1 MGNVYNFAILNE
13 LLKHWIMMTLP
24 DTYSQDEKIELERQ
38 FNVLLTCWK
47 SRKNEQDV
55 AFVTEA
61 YLLAANAHKDARR
74 RSGEPYMY
82 HPLAVATIIAGEM
95 GMGRTSIIAALLHDV
110 VEDTDYT
117 LDYIKEHFGDKAAQ
131 IVDGVTKLTNE
142 DFTEGVKSLQAETF
156 RKVIMSMS
164 YDIRVILVKL
174 ADRLHNMRTLSS
186 MPHHK
191 QLKIASETT
200 QIYAPIAYRLGLYK
214 VKIELDDLC
223 LKYINPQVF
232 ESVQKQL
239 CDVREKKL
247 KELEDFLAPVK
258 AELEQRGIKVRT
270 MAIERN
276 VSSVWERMVKF
287 GMSLEEVYDAYVAR
301 IIIDCPDLD
310 DEKVQCWETFAVFT
324 KYYYPDNKKM
334 RDWVSFP
341 KTNGYSSIHAVFMS
355 KDGNWVET
363 QIRTE
368 RMDEIAENGFAAYW
382 KYRAKNSNAESG
394 LDLWMNVVRNLVQQ
408 ADENH
413 VSAIE
418 FIDSFKLDLFNDE
431 IFVFTPDGDKITLP
445 KGSTVLDF
453 AYNIHSDLGNHCV
466 GANINKKLS
475 PIHTELKM
483 GDQVE
488 VITSEYQEPQEKWFD
503 YLATS
508 SAKSRLKN
516 GIKDFRKAFK
526 DKGKTMLKE
535 YFDHANIDF
544 SKQNRNILAAKFNL
558 ATRNDLYYFVAVNKI
573 GRQDV
578 ETILKKSDFSW
589 SNYLV
594 KYLTLGFVKPSSQ
607 KKNDD
612 KDGVDISG
620 YTISTCCNPIP
631 GDDVVAI
638 SLPGEPV
645 QIHHPD
651 CPEAMKLMSRH
662 GESIV
667 KARWQFGEDFA
678 FLATLKILAVNKM
691 GFGATLFD
699 TITNQEKLDMQA
711 MEMKNEGGMVVAIVS
726 VYVNNLK
733 TLENLIDKIKK
744 IDLVKKVERV
754 GKRL

>member
-1 MGNVYNFAILNE
+1 
-13 LLKHWIMMTLP
+13 MTLP
-24 DTYSQDEKIELERQ
+24 DTYSQEEKIELERQ
-38 FNVLLTCWK
+38 FNELLQCWK

-55 AFVTEA
+55 ALVTEA
-61 YLLAANAHKDARR
+61 FLLAANAHKDARR

-95 GMGRTSIIAALLHDV
+95 GMGRTSIICALLHDV

-117 LDYIKEHFGDKAAQ
+117 LEYISEHFGEKVAK
-131 IVDGVTKLTNE
+131 IVDGVTKLTSE
-142 DFTEGVKSLQAETF
+142 DFKEGAKSLQAETF

-191 QLKIASETT
+191 QLKIASETA

-239 CDVREKKL
+239 CEVREKKIN
-247 KELEDFLAPVK
+247 ELEEFLAPVK
-258 AELEQRGIKVRT
+258 AELDKMGIKVRT

-287 GMSLEEVYDAYVAR
+287 GMSLEEVYDVYVAR
-301 IIIDCPDLD
+301 IIIDCPNVE
-310 DEKVQCWETFAVFT
+310 DEKVKCWETFAVFT

-341 KTNGYSSIHAVFMS
+341 KTNGYSSIHAVFMN
-355 KDGNWVET
+355 KKGNWVET

-382 KYRAKNSNAESG
+382 KYRDQNSTAESG
-394 LDLWMNVVRNLVQQ
+394 LDLWMKVVRDLVQQ
-408 ADENH
+408 ADDNQA
-413 VSAIE
+413 SAIE

-431 IFVFTPDGDKITLP
+431 IFVFTPNGDKITLP

-516 GIKDFRKAFK
+516 GIKDFRKVFK
-526 DKGKTMLKE
+526 EKGKAMLRE
-535 YFDHANIDF
+535 IFENARIDF
-544 SKQNRNILAAKFNL
+544 SKQNRNTLAEKLNL
-558 ATRNDLYYFVAVNKI
+558 ATRNDLYYYVAMNKVSQ
-573 GRQDV
+573 QDV
-578 ETILKKSDFSW
+578 ENILKKNDASW
-589 SNYLV
+589 SEYLL
-594 KYLTLGFVKPSSQ
+594 KYLTFGFVNPS
-607 KKNDD
+607 KKNEEKTND
-612 KDGVDISG
+612 VDVAG
-620 YTISTCCNPIP
+620 YVISTCCNPIP

-651 CPEAMKLMSRH
+651 CPEAQKLMSRH

-667 KARWQFGEDFA
+667 KARWQFGDDFA

-691 GFGATLFD
+691 GFGAKLFD

-711 MEMKNEGGMVVAIVS
+711 MEMKIEGGMVVAIVS

-754 GKRL
+754 GKKN

>member
-1 MGNVYNFAILNE
+1 
-13 LLKHWIMMTLP
+13 MTLP
-24 DTYSQDEKIELERQ
+24 DTYSQDEKAELERQ
-38 FNVLLTCWK
+38 FDNLLRCWK

-55 AFVTEA
+55 ESVTEGF
-61 YLLAANAHKDARR
+61 LLAANAHKNQRR

-110 VEDTDYT
+110 VEDTEYT
-117 LDYIKEHFGDKAAQ
+117 LDYIKEHFGDQVAQ

-142 DFTEGVKSLQAETF
+142 DFDANVRSLQAETF

-174 ADRLHNMRTLSS
+174 ADRLHNMRTLGS

-200 QIYAPIAYRLGLYK
+200 QIYAPVAYRLGLYK
-214 VKIELDDLC
+214 VKLELDDLC

-239 CDVREKKL
+239 AEVRDRKIM
-247 KELEDFLAPVK
+247 ELEDFLAPVK
-258 AELEQRGIKVRT
+258 SDLEKQGVKVRT

-287 GMSLEEVYDAYVAR
+287 GMSLEEVYDVYVAR
-301 IIIDCPDLD
+301 IIIDCPNIE
-310 DEKVQCWETFAVFT
+310 DEKVKCWETFAAFT

-341 KTNGYSSIHAVFMS
+341 KTNGYSSIHAVFMN
-355 KDGNWVET
+355 KNGNWVET

-382 KYRAKNSNAESG
+382 KYRDKNSTAESG
-394 LDLWMNVVRNLVQQ
+394 LDLWMKVVKDLVKQ

-413 VSAIE
+413 ASAIE
-418 FIDSFKLDLFNDE
+418 FIDNFKLDLFNDE
-431 IFVFTPDGDKITLP
+431 IFVFTPKGDKITLP

-453 AYNIHSDLGNHCV
+453 AYNIHTDLGNHCV

-475 PIHTELKM
+475 PIQTELKM

-488 VITSEYQEPQEKWFD
+488 IITSEHQEPQEKWFD

-516 GIKDFRKAFK
+516 GIKDFRKVFK

-535 YFDHANIDF
+535 YFDRAKIDF
-544 SKQNRNILAAKFNL
+544 SRLNRNILVEKFNL
-558 ATRNDLYYFVAVNKI
+558 ANRNDLYYYVATNKI
-573 GRQDV
+573 GQQDV
-578 ETILKKSDFSW
+578 ETILKKKDASLSD
-589 SNYLV
+589 YLV
-594 KYLTLGFVKPSSQ
+594 KYLTLGFLKPSQ
-607 KKNDD
+607 KKNEEKPDEN
-612 KDGVDISG
+612 GVSG
-620 YTISTCCNPIP
+620 YVIATCCKPIP

-638 SLPGEPV
+638 QLPGEPI

-651 CPEAMKLMSRH
+651 CPEAQKLMSRY

-667 KARWQFGEDFA
+667 KAHLQFGDDFA
-678 FLATLKILAVNKM
+678 FLATIKVLAVNKM
-691 GFGATLFD
+691 GFGAKLFD

-711 MEMKNEGGMVVAIVS
+711 MEMMIEGGMVVATVS

-744 IDLVKKVERV
+744 IELVKKVERI
-754 GKRL
+754 GKRS

>member
-1 MGNVYNFAILNE
+1 
-13 LLKHWIMMTLP
+13 MMTLP
-24 DTYSQDEKIELERQ
+24 DTYSQDEKAELERQ
-38 FNVLLTCWK
+38 FDNLLRCWK

-55 AFVTEA
+55 ESVTEGF
-61 YLLAANAHKDARR
+61 LLAANAHKDQRR

-110 VEDTDYT
+110 VEDTEYT
-117 LDYIKEHFGDKAAQ
+117 LDYIKEHFGEKVAQ

-142 DFTEGVKSLQAETF
+142 DFDANVRSLQAETF

-174 ADRLHNMRTLSS
+174 ADRLHNMRTLGS

-200 QIYAPIAYRLGLYK
+200 QIYAPVAYRLGLYK
-214 VKIELDDLC
+214 VKLELDDLC

-239 CDVREKKL
+239 AEVRDRKI

-258 AELEQRGIKVRT
+258 SDLEKQGVKVRT

-287 GMSLEEVYDAYVAR
+287 GMSLEEVYDVYVAR
-301 IIIDCPDLD
+301 IIIDCPNIE
-310 DEKVQCWETFAVFT
+310 DEKVKCWETFAAFT

-341 KTNGYSSIHAVFMS
+341 KTNGYSSIHAVFMNQN
-355 KDGNWVET
+355 GNWVET

-382 KYRAKNSNAESG
+382 KYRDKNSTAESG
-394 LDLWMNVVRNLVQQ
+394 LDLWMKVVKDLVKQ

-413 VSAIE
+413 ASAIE

-431 IFVFTPDGDKITLP
+431 IFVFTPNGDKMTLP

-475 PIHTELKM
+475 PIQTELKM

-488 VITSEYQEPQEKWFD
+488 IITSEHQEPQEKWFD

-516 GIKDFRKAFK
+516 GIKDFRKVFK

-535 YFDHANIDF
+535 YFDRAKIDF
-544 SKQNRNILAAKFNL
+544 SRLNRNILVEKFNL
-558 ATRNDLYYFVAVNKI
+558 ANRNDLYYYVATNKI
-573 GRQDV
+573 GQQDV
-578 ETILKKSDFSW
+578 ETILKKKGASLSD
-589 SNYLV
+589 YLV
-594 KYLTLGFVKPSSQ
+594 KYLTLGFVKPSQ
-607 KKNDD
+607 KKNEEKPDEN
-612 KDGVDISG
+612 GVTG
-620 YTISTCCNPIP
+620 YVIATCCKPIP

-638 SLPGEPV
+638 QLPGEPI

-651 CPEAMKLMSRH
+651 CPEAQKLMSRY

-667 KARWQFGEDFA
+667 KAHLQFGDDFA
-678 FLATLKILAVNKM
+678 FLATIKVLAVNKM
-691 GFGATLFD
+691 GFGAKLFD

-711 MEMKNEGGMVVAIVS
+711 MEMMIEGGMVVATVS

-744 IDLVKKVERV
+744 IELVKKVERI
-754 GKRL
+754 GKRS

>member
-1 MGNVYNFAILNE
+1 
-13 LLKHWIMMTLP
+13 MMTLP
-24 DTYSQDEKIELERQ
+24 DTYSLEEKNELERQ
-38 FNVLLTCWK
+38 FNVLLQCWK

-55 AFVTEA
+55 ALVTEA

-95 GMGRTSIIAALLHDV
+95 GMGRTSIICALLHDV

-117 LDYIKEHFGDKAAQ
+117 LYYISEHFGEKVAK

-142 DFTEGVKSLQAETF
+142 DFNDEQARSMQAETF
-156 RKVIMSMS
+156 KKVIMSMS

-191 QLKIASETT
+191 QLKIASETA

-214 VKIELDDLC
+214 VKLELDDLC
-223 LKYINPQVF
+223 LRYINPAVF

-239 CDVREKKL
+239 CEVREKKL
-247 KELEDFLAPVK
+247 NELEDFLAPVK
-258 AELEQRGIKVRT
+258 TELEQRGIKVRT

-287 GMSLEEVYDAYVAR
+287 GMSLEEVYDVYVAR
-301 IIIDCPDLD
+301 IIIDCKNIE
-310 DEKVQCWETFAVFT
+310 DEKVNCWETFAVFT

-341 KTNGYSSIHAVFMS
+341 KTNGYSSIHAVFMN
-355 KDGNWVET
+355 KNGNWVET

-382 KYRAKNSNAESG
+382 KYRDQNSNAESG
-394 LDLWMNVVRNLVQQ
+394 LDLWMKVVKNLVQQ

-431 IFVFTPDGDKITLP
+431 IFVFTPKGDKITLP

-453 AYNIHSDLGNHCV
+453 AYNIHTDLGNHCV

-488 VITSEYQEPQEKWFD
+488 VITSEHQEPQEKWFD

-526 DKGKTMLKE
+526 DKGKAMLKE
-535 YFDHANIDF
+535 YFERAKIDF
-544 SKQNRNILAAKFNL
+544 SKQNRNTLAEKFNL
-558 ATRNDLYYFVAVNKI
+558 ANRNDLYYFVATNKI
-573 GRQDV
+573 GQQEV
-578 ETILKKSDFSW
+578 EGILKKNDASW
-589 SNYLV
+589 SDYLV
-594 KYLTLGFVKPSSQ
+594 RYLSLGLIRPSSM
-607 KKNDD
+607 KTEEKPGENS
-612 KDGVDISG
+612 VSG
-620 YTISTCCNPIP
+620 YVISTCCNPIP

-638 SLPGEPV
+638 QPLGGPL

-651 CPEAMKLMSRH
+651 CPEAMKLMSRY
-662 GESIV
+662 GENIV
-667 KARWQFGEDFA
+667 KARLQFGDDFA

-691 GFGATLFD
+691 GFGAMLFE
-699 TITNQEKLDMQA
+699 IISKQEKLDMQA
-711 MEMKNEGGMVVAIVS
+711 MEMKIEGGMVVAIVS

-754 GKRL
+754 GKKA

>member
-1 MGNVYNFAILNE
+1 
-13 LLKHWIMMTLP
+13 MTLP
-24 DTYSQDEKIELERQ
+24 DTYSQEEKIELERQ
-38 FNVLLTCWK
+38 FNELLQCWK

-55 AFVTEA
+55 ALVTEA
-61 YLLAANAHKDARR
+61 FLLAANAHKDARR

-95 GMGRTSIIAALLHDV
+95 GMGRTSIICALLHDV

-117 LDYIKEHFGDKAAQ
+117 LEYISEHFGEKVAK
-131 IVDGVTKLTNE
+131 IVDGVTKLTSE
-142 DFTEGVKSLQAETF
+142 DFKEGAKSLQAETF

-191 QLKIASETT
+191 QLKIASETA

-239 CDVREKKL
+239 CEVREKKIN
-247 KELEDFLAPVK
+247 ELEEFLAPVK
-258 AELEQRGIKVRT
+258 AELDKMGIKVRT

-287 GMSLEEVYDAYVAR
+287 GMSLEEVYDVYVAR
-301 IIIDCPDLD
+301 IIIDCPNVE
-310 DEKVQCWETFAVFT
+310 DEKVKCWETFAVFT

-341 KTNGYSSIHAVFMS
+341 KTNGYSSIHAVFMN
-355 KDGNWVET
+355 KKGNWVET

-382 KYRAKNSNAESG
+382 KYRDQNSTAESG
-394 LDLWMNVVRNLVQQ
+394 LDLWMKVVRDLVQQ
-408 ADENH
+408 ADDNQA
-413 VSAIE
+413 SAIE

-431 IFVFTPDGDKITLP
+431 IFVFTPNGDKITLP

-516 GIKDFRKAFK
+516 GIKEFRKVFK
-526 DKGKTMLKE
+526 EKGKAMLRE
-535 YFDHANIDF
+535 FFENARIDF
-544 SKQNRNILAAKFNL
+544 SKQNRNTLAEKLNL
-558 ATRNDLYYFVAVNKI
+558 ATRNDLYYYVAMNKVSQ
-573 GRQDV
+573 QDV
-578 ETILKKSDFSW
+578 ENILKKNDASW
-589 SNYLV
+589 SDYLL
-594 KYLTLGFVKPSSQ
+594 KYLTLGFVNPS
-607 KKNDD
+607 KKNEGKTND
-612 KDGVDISG
+612 VDVAG
-620 YTISTCCNPIP
+620 YVISTCCNPIP

-651 CPEAMKLMSRH
+651 CPEAQKLMSRH

-667 KARWQFGEDFA
+667 KARWQFGDDFA

-691 GFGATLFD
+691 GFGAKLFD

-711 MEMKNEGGMVVAIVS
+711 MEMKIEGGMVVAIVS

-754 GKRL
+754 GKKN

>member
-1 MGNVYNFAILNE
+1 MN
-13 LLKHWIMMTLP
+13 LP
-24 DTYSQDEKIELERQ
+24 DTYSQEEKIELERQ
-38 FNVLLTCWK
+38 FNVLLQCWK

-55 AFVTEA
+55 ALVTEA
-61 YLLAANAHKDARR
+61 FLLAANAHKDARR

-95 GMGRTSIIAALLHDV
+95 GMGRTSIICALLHDV

-117 LDYIKEHFGDKAAQ
+117 LEYISEHFGDKVAK
-131 IVDGVTKLTNE
+131 IVDGVTKLTSE
-142 DFTEGVKSLQAETF
+142 DFKEGAKSLQAETF

-239 CDVREKKL
+239 CEVREKKIN
-247 KELEDFLAPVK
+247 ELEEFLAPVK
-258 AELEQRGIKVRT
+258 ADLESMDIKVRT

-287 GMSLEEVYDAYVAR
+287 GMSLEEVYDVYVAR
-301 IIIDCPDLD
+301 IIIDCPNIE
-310 DEKVQCWETFAVFT
+310 DEKIQCWETFAVLT

-355 KDGNWVET
+355 KNGNWIET

-382 KYRAKNSNAESG
+382 KYRDQNSTAESG
-394 LDLWMNVVRNLVQQ
+394 LDLWMKVVRNLVQQ
-408 ADENH
+408 ADENQ

-431 IFVFTPDGDKITLP
+431 IFVFTPNGDKMTLP

-453 AYNIHSDLGNHCV
+453 AYNIHTDLGNHCV

-475 PIHTELKM
+475 PIDTELKM

-488 VITSEYQEPQEKWFD
+488 VITSEHQEPQEKWFD

-516 GIKDFRKAFK
+516 GIKDFRKAYK
-526 DKGKTMLKE
+526 EKGKTILKE
-535 YFDHANIDF
+535 YFDRAKIDF
-544 SKQNRNILAAKFNL
+544 SRQNRNYLAEKFNL
-558 ATRNDLYYFVAVNKI
+558 ATRNDLYYYVAMNKI
-573 GRQDV
+573 GQQDV
-578 ETILKKSDFSW
+578 ENFLKKNDASW
-589 SNYLV
+589 SDYLV
-594 KYLTLGFVKPSSQ
+594 KYLTLGFVRPSSQ
-607 KKNDD
+607 KKNGEQEKSED
-612 KDGVDISG
+612 VDVAG
-620 YTISTCCNPIP
+620 YVISTCCNPIP

-651 CPEAMKLMSRH
+651 CPEAQKLMSRY

-667 KARWQFGEDFA
+667 KARWQFGDDFA

-711 MEMKNEGGMVVAIVS
+711 MEMKIEGGMVVATVS

-733 TLENLIDKIKK
+733 TLENLIDKIKR
-744 IDLVKKVERV
+744 IELVKKVERV
-754 GKRL
+754 GKRS

>member
-1 MGNVYNFAILNE
+1 
-13 LLKHWIMMTLP
+13 
-24 DTYSQDEKIELERQ
+24 
-38 FNVLLTCWK
+38 
-47 SRKNEQDV
+47 
-55 AFVTEA
+55 
-61 YLLAANAHKDARR
+61 
-74 RSGEPYMY
+74 
-82 HPLAVATIIAGEM
+82 
-95 GMGRTSIIAALLHDV
+95 
-110 VEDTDYT
+110 
-117 LDYIKEHFGDKAAQ
+117 
-131 IVDGVTKLTNE
+131 
-142 DFTEGVKSLQAETF
+142 
-156 RKVIMSMS
+156 MS

-239 CDVREKKL
+239 CAVRKKKL
-247 KELEDFLAPVK
+247 RELEDFLAPVK

-287 GMSLEEVYDAYVAR
+287 GMSLEEVYDVYVVR
-301 IIIDCPDLD
+301 IIIDCPKPE
-310 DEKVQCWETFAVFT
+310 DEKIQCWETFAVFT

-341 KTNGYSSIHAVFMS
+341 KTNGYSSIHAVFMN
-355 KDGNWVET
+355 KKGNWVET

-368 RMDEIAENGFAAYW
+368 RMDETAENGFAAYW
-382 KYRAKNSNAESG
+382 KYRDQNSNAESG
-394 LDLWMNVVRNLVQQ
+394 LDLWMKVVRNLVQQ

-413 VSAIE
+413 ASAIE
-418 FIDSFKLDLFNDE
+418 FIDNFKLDLFNDE
-431 IFVFTPDGDKITLP
+431 IFVFTPKGDKITLP

-453 AYNIHSDLGNHCV
+453 AYNIHTDLGNHCV

-475 PIHTELKM
+475 PIQTELKM

-488 VITSEYQEPQEKWFD
+488 IITSEYQEPQEKWFD

-508 SAKSRLKN
+508 SAKTRLKN
-516 GIKDFRKAFK
+516 GIKDFRKSFK
-526 DKGKTMLKE
+526 DKGKAMLKE
-535 YFDHANIDF
+535 YFDNAKIDF
-544 SKQNRNILAAKFNL
+544 SKTNRNILAEKFNL
-558 ATRNDLYYFVAVNKI
+558 SNRNDLYYLVATNKI
-573 GRQDV
+573 GQQDV
-578 ETILKKSDFSW
+578 ETCLKKDEASW
-589 SNYLV
+589 SEYLV
-594 KYLTLGFVKPSSQ
+594 KYLTLGIVKPSSER
-607 KKNDD
+607 KNDKAEEKSAD
-612 KDGVDISG
+612 NSVSG
-620 YTISTCCNPIP
+620 YVISTCCNPIP

-638 SLPGEPV
+638 QLPGQPI

-651 CPEAMKLMSRH
+651 CLEAQKLMSRY

-667 KARWQFGEDFA
+667 KAHLQFGDDFA

-691 GFGATLFD
+691 GFGTTLFD
-699 TITNQEKLDMQA
+699 IITNQEKLDMQA
-711 MEMKNEGGMVVAIVS
+711 MEMKIEGGMVVATVS

-733 TLENLIDKIKK
+733 TLENLIDKIKNNL
-744 IDLVKKVERV
+744 I
-754 GKRL
+754 

>member
-1 MGNVYNFAILNE
+1 
-13 LLKHWIMMTLP
+13 MMTLP
-24 DTYSQDEKIELERQ
+24 DTYSNEEKLELERQ
-38 FNVLLTCWK
+38 FGELLRCWTT
-47 SRKNEQDV
+47 RKNEQDLESV
-55 AFVTEA
+55 REAF
-61 YLLAANAHKDARR
+61 LLAANAHKDQRR

-110 VEDTDYT
+110 VEDTEYT
-117 LDYIKEHFGDKAAQ
+117 LDYIREHFGDQVAQ
-131 IVDGVTKLTNE
+131 IVDGVTKLTKE
-142 DFTEGVKSLQAETF
+142 DFEEGVRSMQAETF

-174 ADRLHNMRTLSS
+174 ADRLHNMRTLGS

-239 CDVREKKL
+239 CEVREKKL
-247 KELEDFLAPVK
+247 MELEEFLAPVK

-287 GMSLEEVYDAYVAR
+287 GMSLDEVYDAYVAR
-301 IIIDCPDLD
+301 IIIDCPNFE
-310 DEKVQCWETFAVFT
+310 DEKIQCWETFAVFT

-341 KTNGYSSIHAVFMS
+341 KTNGYSSIHAVFMN
-355 KDGNWVET
+355 KNGDWVET

-368 RMDEIAENGFAAYW
+368 RMDETAENGFAAYW
-382 KYRAKNSNAESG
+382 KYRDKNSTAESG
-394 LDLWMNVVRNLVQQ
+394 LDLWMKVVRDLVQQ
-408 ADENH
+408 ADENQA
-413 VSAIE
+413 SAIE
-418 FIDSFKLDLFNDE
+418 FIDNFKLDLFNDE
-431 IFVFTPDGDKITLP
+431 IFVFTPKGDKITLP

-453 AYNIHSDLGNHCV
+453 AYNIHTDLGNHCV

-475 PIHTELKM
+475 PIHTELRM

-488 VITSEYQEPQEKWFD
+488 IITSEHQEPQEKWYD

-508 SAKSRLKN
+508 SAKTRLKN
-516 GIKDFRKAFK
+516 GIKEFRKAFK
-526 DKGKTMLKE
+526 DKGKTMLHE
-535 YFDHANIDF
+535 FFDNAGIEF
-544 SKQNRNILAAKFNL
+544 SKQNRNTLAEKFNL
-558 ATRNDLYYFVAVNKI
+558 ANRNDLYYFVATNKI
-573 GRQDV
+573 GQQDV
-578 ETILKKSDFSW
+578 ENVLKSSDAHW
-589 SNYLV
+589 SEYLV
-594 KYLTLGFVKPSSQ
+594 KYLTLGIVRPSSER
-607 KKNDD
+607 KNDKTDD
-612 KDGVDISG
+612 KTEESSVAG
-620 YTISTCCNPIP
+620 YVISTCCNPIP

-638 SLPGEPV
+638 QLPGQPI

-651 CPEAMKLMSRH
+651 CPEAQKLMSRY

-667 KARWQFGEDFA
+667 KAHLQFGDDFA

-711 MEMKNEGGMVVAIVS
+711 MEMKIEGGMVVATVS

-744 IDLVKKVERV
+744 LELVKKVERV
-754 GKRL
+754 GKRV

>member
-1 MGNVYNFAILNE
+1 
-13 LLKHWIMMTLP
+13 MMTLP
-24 DTYSQDEKIELERQ
+24 DTYSKDEKLELDRQ
-38 FNVLLTCWK
+38 FNELLQCWK

-55 AFVTEA
+55 ALVTEA

-95 GMGRTSIIAALLHDV
+95 GMGRTSIICALLHDV
-110 VEDTDYT
+110 VEDTEYT
-117 LDYIKEHFGDKAAQ
+117 LEYISEHFGEKVAK

-142 DFTEGVKSLQAETF
+142 DFVDEQARSLQAETF

-174 ADRLHNMRTLSS
+174 ADRLHNMRTLSA

-223 LKYINPQVF
+223 LKYINPAVF

-239 CDVREKKL
+239 CEVREKKL
-247 KELEDFLAPVK
+247 NELEEFLAPVK
-258 AELEQRGIKVRT
+258 NELEQRDIKVRT

-276 VSSVWERMVKF
+276 VSSVWERMAKF
-287 GMSLEEVYDAYVAR
+287 GQSLEEVYDVYVAR
-301 IIIDCPDLD
+301 IIIDCQNPE
-310 DEKVQCWETFAVFT
+310 DEKVKCWETFAVFT

-341 KTNGYSSIHAVFMS
+341 KTNGYSSIHAVFMNRH
-355 KDGNWVET
+355 GNWIET

-368 RMDEIAENGFAAYW
+368 RMDEIAENGFKAYW
-382 KYRAKNSNAESG
+382 KYRDANSNAESG
-394 LDLWMNVVRNLVQQ
+394 LDLWMKVVKDLVQQ

-431 IFVFTPDGDKITLP
+431 IFVFTPKGDKITMP

-453 AYNIHSDLGNHCV
+453 AYGIHTDLGNHCV
-466 GANINKKLS
+466 GANVNKKLV
-475 PIHTELKM
+475 PIQTELKM

-488 VITSEYQEPQEKWFD
+488 IITSEFQEPQEKWFD

-508 SAKSRLKN
+508 GAKSRLKN
-516 GIKDFRKAFK
+516 GIKDFRKSFK
-526 DKGKTMLKE
+526 DKGKALLKE
-535 YFDHANIDF
+535 YFDNAKIDF
-544 SKQNRNILAAKFNL
+544 SRQNRNSLAEKFNL
-558 ATRNDLYYFVAVNKI
+558 ANRNDLYYFVATNKI
-573 GRQDV
+573 GQQDV
-578 ETILKKSDFSW
+578 ENCLKKDEASW
-589 SNYLV
+589 SEYLV
-594 KYLTLGFVKPSSQ
+594 KYLTLGIVRPSSQ
-607 KKNDD
+607 RKTD
-612 KDGVDISG
+612 KTGEKPDENSVSG
-620 YTISTCCNPIP
+620 YVIPTCCNPIP

-638 SLPGEPV
+638 QLPGQPI

-651 CPEAMKLMSRH
+651 CQEAQKLMSRY

-667 KARWQFGEDFA
+667 KARLQFGDDFA
-678 FLATLKILAVNKM
+678 FLATLKVLAVNKM
-691 GFGATLFD
+691 GFGAKLFD
-699 TITNQEKLDMQA
+699 IITNQEKLDMQA
-711 MEMKNEGGMVVAIVS
+711 MEMKIEGGMVVAMVS

-744 IDLVKKVERV
+744 LELVKKVERM
-754 GKRL
+754 GKRN

>member
-1 MGNVYNFAILNE
+1 
-13 LLKHWIMMTLP
+13 MTLP
-24 DTYSQDEKIELERQ
+24 DTYSQEEKIELERQ
-38 FNVLLTCWK
+38 FNELLQCWK

-55 AFVTEA
+55 ALVTEA

-95 GMGRTSIIAALLHDV
+95 GMGRTSIICALLHDV

-117 LDYIKEHFGDKAAQ
+117 LEYISEHFGEKVAK

-142 DFTEGVKSLQAETF
+142 DFKEGAKSLQAETF

-191 QLKIASETT
+191 QLKIASETA

-232 ESVQKQL
+232 DSVQKQL
-239 CDVREKKL
+239 CEVREKKIN
-247 KELEDFLAPVK
+247 ELEEFLAPVK
-258 AELEQRGIKVRT
+258 AELDTMGIKVRT

-287 GMSLEEVYDAYVAR
+287 GMSLEEVYDVYVAR
-301 IIIDCPDLD
+301 IIIDCPKVE
-310 DEKVQCWETFAVFT
+310 DEKVKCWETFAVFT

-341 KTNGYSSIHAVFMS
+341 KTNGYSSIHAVFMN
-355 KDGNWVET
+355 KKGNWVET

-382 KYRAKNSNAESG
+382 KYRDQNSTAESG
-394 LDLWMNVVRNLVQQ
+394 LDLWMKVVRDLVQQ
-408 ADENH
+408 ADDNQA
-413 VSAIE
+413 SAIE
-418 FIDSFKLDLFNDE
+418 FIDNFKLDLFNDE
-431 IFVFTPDGDKITLP
+431 IFVFTPNGDKITLP

-516 GIKDFRKAFK
+516 GIKDLRKVFK
-526 DKGKTMLKE
+526 EKGKAMLRK
-535 YFDHANIDF
+535 YFENANIDF
-544 SKQNRNILAAKFNL
+544 SKQNRNTLAEKLNL
-558 ATRNDLYYFVAVNKI
+558 ATRNDLYYYVAMNKV
-573 GRQDV
+573 GQQDV
-578 ETILKKSDFSW
+578 ENILKKNDASW
-589 SNYLV
+589 SDYLL
-594 KYLTLGFVKPSSQ
+594 KYLTFGFVRPSSR
-607 KKNDD
+607 KNEG
-612 KDGVDISG
+612 KTSDIDVAG
-620 YTISTCCNPIP
+620 YVISSCCNPIP

-645 QIHHPD
+645 QIHHPE
-651 CPEAMKLMSRH
+651 CPEAQKLMSRH

-667 KARWQFGEDFA
+667 KARWQFGDDFA

-691 GFGATLFD
+691 GLGAKLFD
-699 TITNQEKLDMQA
+699 IITNQEKLDMQA
-711 MEMKNEGGMVVAIVS
+711 MEMKIEGGMVVAIIS

-754 GKRL
+754 GKKA

>member
-1 MGNVYNFAILNE
+1 
-13 LLKHWIMMTLP
+13 MTLP
-24 DTYSQDEKIELERQ
+24 DDYSLEEKEELGRQ
-38 FNVLLTCWK
+38 FEALLRCWK

-55 AFVTEA
+55 ALVTDA
-61 YLLAANAHKDARR
+61 YLLAANAHKDQRR

-117 LDYIKEHFGDKAAQ
+117 LDYIKEHFGEQVAQ
-131 IVDGVTKLTNE
+131 VVDGVTKLTKE
-142 DFTEGVKSLQAETF
+142 DFEEGVKSLQAETF
-156 RKVIMSMS
+156 KKVIMSMS

-174 ADRLHNMRTLSS
+174 ADRLHNMRTLSA

-239 CDVREKKL
+239 CDVRDKKIN
-247 KELEDFLAPVK
+247 ELEEFLAPVK

-301 IIIDCPDLD
+301 IIIDCPNFE
-310 DEKVQCWETFAVFT
+310 DEKVRCWETFAVFT

-355 KDGNWVET
+355 KNGNWIET

-382 KYRAKNSNAESG
+382 KYRAQNSNAESG

-413 VSAIE
+413 VSAME

-431 IFVFTPDGDKITLP
+431 IFVFTPNGDKMTLP

-453 AYNIHSDLGNHCV
+453 AYNIHTDLGNHCV

-475 PIHTELKM
+475 PIQTELKM

-488 VITSEYQEPQEKWFD
+488 VITSEHQEPQEKWFD

-526 DKGKTMLKE
+526 DKGKAMLRE
-535 YFDHANIDF
+535 YFEHAGVDF
-544 SKQNRNILAAKFNL
+544 SKQNRNTLAEKFNL
-558 ATRNDLYYFVAVNKI
+558 GNRNDLYYYVATDKI

-578 ETILKKSDFSW
+578 ENCLKNSDAHW
-589 SNYLV
+589 SDYLV
-594 KYLTLGFVKPSSQ
+594 KYLTLGLVRPSQ
-607 KKNDD
+607 KKSADKADD
-612 KDGVDISG
+612 AGVAG
-620 YTISTCCNPIP
+620 YVISTCCNPIP

-638 SLPGEPV
+638 QLPGQPI

-651 CPEAMKLMSRH
+651 CLEAQKLMSRY

-667 KARWQFGEDFA
+667 KARMQFGDEFA
-678 FLATLKILAVNKM
+678 FLATIKVLAVNKM

-711 MEMKNEGGMVVAIVS
+711 MEMKIEGGMVVATVS

-744 IDLVKKVERV
+744 IELVKKVERV
-754 GKRL
+754 GKRS

>member
-1 MGNVYNFAILNE
+1 
-13 LLKHWIMMTLP
+13 MTLP
-24 DTYSQDEKIELERQ
+24 DTYSQDEKAELERQ
-38 FNVLLTCWK
+38 FDNLLRCWK

-55 AFVTEA
+55 ESVTEGF
-61 YLLAANAHKDARR
+61 LLAANAHKDQRR

-110 VEDTDYT
+110 VEDTEYT
-117 LDYIKEHFGDKAAQ
+117 LDYIKEHFGEKVAQ

-142 DFTEGVKSLQAETF
+142 DFDANVRSLQAETF

-174 ADRLHNMRTLSS
+174 ADRLHNMRTLGS

-200 QIYAPIAYRLGLYK
+200 QIYAPVAYRLGLYK
-214 VKIELDDLC
+214 VKLELDDLC

-239 CDVREKKL
+239 AEVRDRKI

-258 AELEQRGIKVRT
+258 SDLEKQGVKVRT

-287 GMSLEEVYDAYVAR
+287 GMSLEEVYDVYVAR
-301 IIIDCPDLD
+301 IIIDCPNIE
-310 DEKVQCWETFAVFT
+310 DEKVKCWETFAAFT

-341 KTNGYSSIHAVFMS
+341 KTNGYSSIHAVFMNQN
-355 KDGNWVET
+355 GNWVET

-382 KYRAKNSNAESG
+382 KYRDKNSTAESG
-394 LDLWMNVVRNLVQQ
+394 LDLWMKVVKDLVKQ

-413 VSAIE
+413 ASAIE
-418 FIDSFKLDLFNDE
+418 FIDNFKLDLFNDE
-431 IFVFTPDGDKITLP
+431 IFVFTPKGDKITLP

-453 AYNIHSDLGNHCV
+453 AYNIHTDLGNHCV

-475 PIHTELKM
+475 PIQTELKM

-488 VITSEYQEPQEKWFD
+488 IITSEHQEPQEKWFD

-516 GIKDFRKAFK
+516 GIKDFRKVFK

-535 YFDHANIDF
+535 YFDRAKIDF
-544 SKQNRNILAAKFNL
+544 SRLNRNILVEKFNL
-558 ATRNDLYYFVAVNKI
+558 ANRNDLYYYVATNKI
-573 GRQDV
+573 GQQDV
-578 ETILKKSDFSW
+578 ETILKKKDASLSD
-589 SNYLV
+589 YLV
-594 KYLTLGFVKPSSQ
+594 KYLTLGFVKPSQ
-607 KKNDD
+607 KKNEEKPDEN
-612 KDGVDISG
+612 GVSG
-620 YTISTCCNPIP
+620 YVIATCCKPIP

-638 SLPGEPV
+638 QLPGEPI

-651 CPEAMKLMSRH
+651 CPEAQKLMSRY

-667 KARWQFGEDFA
+667 KAHLQFGDDFA
-678 FLATLKILAVNKM
+678 FLATIKVLAVNKM
-691 GFGATLFD
+691 GFGAKLFD

-711 MEMKNEGGMVVAIVS
+711 MEMMIEGGMVVATVS

-744 IDLVKKVERV
+744 IELVKKVERI
-754 GKRL
+754 GKRS

>member
-1 MGNVYNFAILNE
+1 
-13 LLKHWIMMTLP
+13 MTLP
-24 DTYSQDEKIELERQ
+24 DTYSQEEKIELERQ
-38 FNVLLTCWK
+38 FNELLQCWK

-55 AFVTEA
+55 ALVTEA
-61 YLLAANAHKDARR
+61 FLLAANAHKDARR

-95 GMGRTSIIAALLHDV
+95 GMGRTSIICALLHDV

-117 LDYIKEHFGDKAAQ
+117 LEYISEHFGEKVAK
-131 IVDGVTKLTNE
+131 IVDGVTKLTSE
-142 DFTEGVKSLQAETF
+142 DFKEGAKSLQAETF

-191 QLKIASETT
+191 QLKIASETA

-232 ESVQKQL
+232 DSVQKQL
-239 CDVREKKL
+239 CEVREKKIN
-247 KELEDFLAPVK
+247 ELEEFLAPVK
-258 AELEQRGIKVRT
+258 AELDKMGIKVRT

-287 GMSLEEVYDAYVAR
+287 GMSLEEVYDVYVAR
-301 IIIDCPDLD
+301 IIIDCPNVE
-310 DEKVQCWETFAVFT
+310 DEKVKCWETFAVFT

-341 KTNGYSSIHAVFMS
+341 KTNGYSSIHAVFMN
-355 KDGNWVET
+355 KKGNWVET

-382 KYRAKNSNAESG
+382 KYRDQNSTAESG
-394 LDLWMNVVRNLVQQ
+394 LDLWMKVVRDLVQQ
-408 ADENH
+408 ADDNQA
-413 VSAIE
+413 SAIE

-431 IFVFTPDGDKITLP
+431 IFVFTPNGDKITLP

-516 GIKDFRKAFK
+516 GIKEFRKVFK
-526 DKGKTMLKE
+526 EKGKAMLRE
-535 YFDHANIDF
+535 IFENARVDF
-544 SKQNRNILAAKFNL
+544 SKQNRNTLAEKLNL
-558 ATRNDLYYFVAVNKI
+558 ATRNDLYYYVAMNKVSQ
-573 GRQDV
+573 QDV
-578 ETILKKSDFSW
+578 ENILKKNDASW
-589 SNYLV
+589 SDYLV
-594 KYLTLGFVKPSSQ
+594 KYLTLGFVNPSKRNGNKTS
-607 KKNDD
+607 D
-612 KDGVDISG
+612 VDVAG
-620 YTISTCCNPIP
+620 YVISTCCNPIP

-651 CPEAMKLMSRH
+651 CPEAQKLMSRH

-667 KARWQFGEDFA
+667 KARWQFGDDFA

-691 GFGATLFD
+691 GFGAKLFD

-711 MEMKNEGGMVVAIVS
+711 MEMKIEGGMVVAIVS

-754 GKRL
+754 GKKN

>member
-1 MGNVYNFAILNE
+1 
-13 LLKHWIMMTLP
+13 MMTLP
-24 DTYSQDEKIELERQ
+24 DTYSQDEKVELERQ
-38 FNVLLTCWK
+38 FSELLSCWK

-55 AFVTEA
+55 ALVTEA

-95 GMGRTSIIAALLHDV
+95 GMGRTSIICALLHDV

-117 LDYIKEHFGDKAAQ
+117 LEYISEHFGEKVAK

-142 DFTEGVKSLQAETF
+142 DFEEGAKSLQAETF

-191 QLKIASETT
+191 QLKIASETA

-214 VKIELDDLC
+214 VKLELDDLC
-223 LKYINPQVF
+223 LKYINPSVF

-239 CDVREKKL
+239 ADIRDKKI

-258 AELEQRGIKVRT
+258 ADLDKMGIKVRT

-287 GMSLEEVYDAYVAR
+287 GMSIDEVYDVYVAR
-301 IIIDCPDLD
+301 IIIDCQELEN
-310 DEKVQCWETFAVFT
+310 EKIRCWETFAVFT

-341 KTNGYSSIHAVFMS
+341 KTNGYSSIHAVFMN
-355 KDGNWVET
+355 KNGNWVET

-382 KYRAKNSNAESG
+382 KYRDQNSTAESG
-394 LDLWMNVVRNLVQQ
+394 LDLWMKVVRNLVQQ

-418 FIDSFKLDLFNDE
+418 FIDNFKLDLFNDE
-431 IFVFTPDGDKITLP
+431 IFVFTPKGDKITLP

-453 AYNIHSDLGNHCV
+453 AYNIHTDLGNHCV

-488 VITSEYQEPQEKWFD
+488 VITSEFQEPQEKWFD

-516 GIKDFRKAFK
+516 GIKDFRKVFK
-526 DKGKTMLKE
+526 DKGKAMLRA
-535 YFDHANIDF
+535 YFDRANVDF
-544 SKQNRNILAAKFNL
+544 SKQNRNELAKKFNL
-558 ATRNDLYYFVAVNKI
+558 ATRNDLYYFVAMRKI
-573 GRQDV
+573 GQQDV
-578 ETILKKSDFSW
+578 ENCLKKNDASW
-589 SNYLV
+589 SSSFV
-594 KYLTLGFVKPSSQ
+594 KYLTFGFVKPSSQ

-612 KDGVDISG
+612 KSEDVDISG

-651 CPEAMKLMSRH
+651 CPEAMKLMSRF
-662 GESIV
+662 GENIV
-667 KARWQFGEDFA
+667 KARWQFGDDFA

-691 GFGATLFD
+691 GFGAMLFD
-699 TITNQEKLDMQA
+699 TITNQEKLDMQS

-754 GKRL
+754 GKRS

>member
-1 MGNVYNFAILNE
+1 
-13 LLKHWIMMTLP
+13 MMTLP

-55 AFVTEA
+55 ALVTEA

-544 SKQNRNILAAKFNL
+544 SKQNRNLLAAKFNL
-558 ATRNDLYYFVAVNKI
+558 ATRNDLYYYVAVNKI

-607 KKNDD
+607 KKSDD

-667 KARWQFGEDFA
+667 KARWQFGEYFE

>member
-1 MGNVYNFAILNE
+1 
-13 LLKHWIMMTLP
+13 MTLP

-55 AFVTEA
+55 ALVTEA

-74 RSGEPYMY
+74 HSGEPYMY

-110 VEDTDYT
+110 VEDTDYS

-142 DFTEGVKSLQAETF
+142 DFTEGVNSLQAETF

-239 CDVREKKL
+239 CDVRKKKL
-247 KELEDFLAPVK
+247 RELEDFLAPVK

-287 GMSLEEVYDAYVAR
+287 GMSLEEVYDVYVAR
-301 IIIDCPDLD
+301 IIIDCPNLD

-544 SKQNRNILAAKFNL
+544 SKQNRNLLAAKFNL
-558 ATRNDLYYFVAVNKI
+558 ATRNDLYYYVAVNKI

-607 KKNDD
+607 KKSDD

>member
-1 MGNVYNFAILNE
+1 
-13 LLKHWIMMTLP
+13 MTLP
-24 DTYSQDEKIELERQ
+24 DTYSQEEKIELERQ
-38 FNVLLTCWK
+38 FNELLQCWK

-55 AFVTEA
+55 ALVTEA

-95 GMGRTSIIAALLHDV
+95 GMGRTSIICALLHDV

-117 LDYIKEHFGDKAAQ
+117 LDYISEHFGEKVAK
-131 IVDGVTKLTNE
+131 IVDGVTKLTSE
-142 DFTEGVKSLQAETF
+142 DFKEGAKSLQAETF

-174 ADRLHNMRTLSS
+174 ADRLHNMRTLGS

-191 QLKIASETT
+191 QLKIASETA

-232 ESVQKQL
+232 DSVQKQL
-239 CDVREKKL
+239 CEVREKKIN
-247 KELEDFLAPVK
+247 ELEEFLAPVK
-258 AELEQRGIKVRT
+258 AELDKMGIKVRT

-287 GMSLEEVYDAYVAR
+287 GMSLEEVYDVYVAR
-301 IIIDCPDLD
+301 IIIDCPNVE
-310 DEKVQCWETFAVFT
+310 DEKVKCWETFAVFT

-341 KTNGYSSIHAVFMS
+341 KTNGYSSIHAVFMN
-355 KDGNWVET
+355 KKGNWVET

-382 KYRAKNSNAESG
+382 KYRDQNSTAESG
-394 LDLWMNVVRNLVQQ
+394 LDLWMKVVRDLVQQ
-408 ADENH
+408 ADDNQA
-413 VSAIE
+413 SAIE

-431 IFVFTPDGDKITLP
+431 IFVFTPNGDKITLP

-516 GIKDFRKAFK
+516 GIKDFRKVFK
-526 DKGKTMLKE
+526 EKGKAMLRE
-535 YFDHANIDF
+535 IFENARIDF
-544 SKQNRNILAAKFNL
+544 SKQNRNTLAEKLNL
-558 ATRNDLYYFVAVNKI
+558 ATRNDLYYYVAMNKVSQ
-573 GRQDV
+573 QDV
-578 ETILKKSDFSW
+578 ENILKKNDASW
-589 SNYLV
+589 SDYLV
-594 KYLTLGFVKPSSQ
+594 KYLTLGFVNPS
-607 KKNDD
+607 KRNGNKTND
-612 KDGVDISG
+612 VDVAG
-620 YTISTCCNPIP
+620 YVISTCCNPIP

-651 CPEAMKLMSRH
+651 CPEAQKLMSRH

-667 KARWQFGEDFA
+667 KARWQFGDDFA

-691 GFGATLFD
+691 GFGAKLFD

-711 MEMKNEGGMVVAIVS
+711 MEMKIEGGMVVAIVS

-754 GKRL
+754 GKKN

>member
-1 MGNVYNFAILNE
+1 
-13 LLKHWIMMTLP
+13 MTLP
-24 DTYSQDEKIELERQ
+24 DTYSKEEKTELDRLFGE
-38 FNVLLTCWK
+38 LLSCWK

-55 AFVTEA
+55 ALVTEA
-61 YLLAANAHKDARR
+61 YLLAANAHKAARR

-95 GMGRTSIIAALLHDV
+95 GMGRTSIICALLHDV
-110 VEDTDYT
+110 VEDTEYT
-117 LDYIKEHFGDKAAQ
+117 LDYISEHFGEKVAK

-142 DFTEGVKSLQAETF
+142 DFDKGVHSLQAETF

-174 ADRLHNMRTLSS
+174 ADRLHNMRTLSA

-223 LKYINPQVF
+223 LRYINPQVF

-247 KELEDFLAPVK
+247 NELEEFLSPVK
-258 AELEQRGIKVRT
+258 VELEQRGIKVRT
-270 MAIERN
+270 RAIERN

-301 IIIDCPDLD
+301 IIIDCPNPE
-310 DEKVQCWETFAVFT
+310 DEKVKCWETFAVFT

-341 KTNGYSSIHAVFMS
+341 KTNGYSSIHAVFMN
-355 KDGNWVET
+355 KQGNWVET

-382 KYRAKNSNAESG
+382 KYRDQNSTEESG
-394 LDLWMNVVRNLVQQ
+394 LDLWMKVVRNLVQQ

-413 VSAIE
+413 ASAIE
-418 FIDSFKLDLFNDE
+418 FIDNFKLDLFNDE
-431 IFVFTPDGDKITLP
+431 IFVFTPKGDKMTMP

-453 AYNIHSDLGNHCV
+453 AYNIHTDLGNHCV

-475 PIHTELKM
+475 PIQTELRM

-488 VITSEYQEPQEKWFD
+488 IITSEYQEPQEKWFD

-508 SAKSRLKN
+508 GAKTRLKN
-516 GIKDFRKAFK
+516 GIKDFRKSFK
-526 DKGKTMLKE
+526 DKGKAMLKE
-535 YFDHANIDF
+535 YFENAKIDF
-544 SKQNRNILAAKFNL
+544 SKQNRNALAEHFNW
-558 ATRNDLYYFVAVNKI
+558 ANRNDLYYYVATGKI
-573 GRQDV
+573 GQDDV
-578 ETILKKSDFSW
+578 DTILKKKDSTLSD
-589 SNYLV
+589 YLV
-594 KYLTLGFVKPSSQ
+594 KYLTLGFVRPSSQ
-607 KKNDD
+607 RKTDD
-612 KDGVDISG
+612 KEKITEIDLSG
-620 YTISTCCNPIP
+620 YVISTCCNPIP

-638 SLPGEPV
+638 QLPGQPI

-651 CPEAMKLMSRH
+651 CPEAQKLMSRY

-667 KARWQFGEDFA
+667 KARLQFGDDFA
-678 FLATLKILAVNKM
+678 FVATLKILAVNKM
-691 GFGATLFD
+691 GFGTTLFD
-699 TITNQEKLDMQA
+699 IVTNQEKLDMHSL
-711 MEMKNEGGMVVAIVS
+711 EMRIEGNMVVVMLS

-733 TLENLIDKIKK
+733 TLENLIDKIKR
-744 IDLVKKVERV
+744 IELVKKVERV
-754 GKRL
+754 GKKS

>member
-1 MGNVYNFAILNE
+1 
-13 LLKHWIMMTLP
+13 MTLP
-24 DTYSQDEKIELERQ
+24 DTYSQDEKAELERQ
-38 FNVLLTCWK
+38 FDNLLRCWK

-55 AFVTEA
+55 ESVTEGF
-61 YLLAANAHKDARR
+61 LLAANAHKDQRR

-110 VEDTDYT
+110 VEDTEYT
-117 LDYIKEHFGDKAAQ
+117 LDYIKEHFGEKVAQ

-142 DFTEGVKSLQAETF
+142 DFDANVRSLQAETF

-174 ADRLHNMRTLSS
+174 ADRLHNMRTLGS

-200 QIYAPIAYRLGLYK
+200 QIYAPVAYRLGLYK
-214 VKIELDDLC
+214 VKLELDDLC

-239 CDVREKKL
+239 AEVRDRKI

-258 AELEQRGIKVRT
+258 SDLEKQGVKVRT

-287 GMSLEEVYDAYVAR
+287 GMSLEEVYDVYVAR
-301 IIIDCPDLD
+301 IIIDCPNIE
-310 DEKVQCWETFAVFT
+310 DEKVKCWETFAAFT

-341 KTNGYSSIHAVFMS
+341 KTNGYSSIHAVFMNQN
-355 KDGNWVET
+355 GNWVET

-382 KYRAKNSNAESG
+382 KYRDKNSTAESG
-394 LDLWMNVVRNLVQQ
+394 LDLWMKVVKDLVKQ

-413 VSAIE
+413 ASAIE
-418 FIDSFKLDLFNDE
+418 FIDNFKLDLFNDE
-431 IFVFTPDGDKITLP
+431 IFVFTPKGDKITLP

-475 PIHTELKM
+475 PIQTELKM

-488 VITSEYQEPQEKWFD
+488 IITSEHQEPQEKWFD

-516 GIKDFRKAFK
+516 GIKDFRKVFK

-535 YFDHANIDF
+535 YFDRAKIDF
-544 SKQNRNILAAKFNL
+544 SRLNRNILVEKFNL
-558 ATRNDLYYFVAVNKI
+558 ANRNDLYYYVATNKI
-573 GRQDV
+573 GQQDV
-578 ETILKKSDFSW
+578 ETILKKKDASLSD
-589 SNYLV
+589 YLV
-594 KYLTLGFVKPSSQ
+594 KYLTLGFVKPSQ
-607 KKNDD
+607 KKNEEKPDEN
-612 KDGVDISG
+612 GVSG
-620 YTISTCCNPIP
+620 YVIATCCKPIP

-638 SLPGEPV
+638 QLPGEPI

-651 CPEAMKLMSRH
+651 CPEAQKLMSRY

-667 KARWQFGEDFA
+667 KAHLQFGDDFA
-678 FLATLKILAVNKM
+678 FLATIKVLAVNKM
-691 GFGATLFD
+691 GFGAKLFD

-711 MEMKNEGGMVVAIVS
+711 MEMMIEGGMVVATVS

-744 IDLVKKVERV
+744 IELVKKVERI
-754 GKRL
+754 GKRS

>member
-1 MGNVYNFAILNE
+1 
-13 LLKHWIMMTLP
+13 MTLP
-24 DTYSQDEKIELERQ
+24 DTYSSEEKIELERQ
-38 FNVLLTCWK
+38 FNELLQCWK

-55 AFVTEA
+55 ALVTEA

-95 GMGRTSIIAALLHDV
+95 GMGRTSIICALLHDV
-110 VEDTDYT
+110 VEDTDYS
-117 LDYIKEHFGDKAAQ
+117 LEYISEHFGEKVAK

-142 DFTEGVKSLQAETF
+142 DFDEGAKSLQAETF

-174 ADRLHNMRTLSS
+174 ADRLHNMRTLSA

-239 CDVREKKL
+239 CELREKKIN
-247 KELEDFLAPVK
+247 ELNEFLAPVK
-258 AELEQRGIKVRT
+258 AELDKMGIKVRT
-270 MAIERN
+270 MSIERN

-287 GMSLEEVYDAYVAR
+287 GMSIDEVYDVYVAR
-301 IIIDCPDLD
+301 IIIDCPNVE
-310 DEKVQCWETFAVFT
+310 DEKVRCWETFAVFT

-341 KTNGYSSIHAVFMS
+341 KTNGYSSIHAVFMN
-355 KDGNWVET
+355 KEGNWVET

-382 KYRAKNSNAESG
+382 KYRDQNSNAESG
-394 LDLWMNVVRNLVQQ
+394 LDLWMKVVRNLVQQ

-418 FIDSFKLDLFNDE
+418 FIDNFKLDLFNDE
-431 IFVFTPDGDKITLP
+431 IFVFTPDGDKMTLP

-453 AYNIHSDLGNHCV
+453 AYNIHTDLGNHCV

-488 VITSEYQEPQEKWFD
+488 VITSEFQEPQEKWFD

-516 GIKDFRKAFK
+516 GIKDFRKVYK
-526 DKGKTMLKE
+526 EKGKAMLKE
-535 YFDHANIDF
+535 FFDRAGIDF
-544 SKQNRNILAAKFNL
+544 SKQNRNILAEKFNL
-558 ATRNDLYYFVAVNKI
+558 ATRNDLYYYVAINKV
-573 GRQDV
+573 GQQDV
-578 ETILKKSDFSW
+578 ENFLKKNDATWSD
-589 SNYLV
+589 YLM
-594 KYLTLGFVKPSSQ
+594 KYLTFGIVRPSQ
-607 KKNDD
+607 KKNGKSDD
-612 KDGVDISG
+612 KPDENNVSG
-620 YTISTCCNPIP
+620 YVISTCCNPIP

-638 SLPGEPV
+638 QLPGQPI

-651 CPEAMKLMSRH
+651 CSEAQKLMSRF

-667 KARWQFGEDFA
+667 KARLQFGDDFA
-678 FLATLKILAVNKM
+678 FLATIKVLAVNKM
-691 GFGATLFD
+691 GFGAKLFD

-711 MEMKNEGGMVVAIVS
+711 MEMKIEGGMVVATVS

-754 GKRL
+754 GKWS

>member
-1 MGNVYNFAILNE
+1 
-13 LLKHWIMMTLP
+13 MTLP
-24 DTYSQDEKIELERQ
+24 DTYSQEEKIELERQ
-38 FNVLLTCWK
+38 FNELLTCWK

-55 AFVTEA
+55 ALVTEA

-110 VEDTDYT
+110 VEDTDYS
-117 LDYIKEHFGDKAAQ
+117 LEYISEHFGDKVAK

-142 DFTEGVKSLQAETF
+142 DFEAGVRSLQAETF

-174 ADRLHNMRTLSS
+174 ADRLHNMRTLSA

-214 VKIELDDLC
+214 VKLELDDLC
-223 LKYINPQVF
+223 LKYINPSVF

-239 CDVREKKL
+239 AEIRDKKL
-247 KELEDFLAPVK
+247 KELEEFLAPVK
-258 AELEQRGIKVRT
+258 AELDKMGIKVRT
-270 MAIERN
+270 KAIERN

-287 GMSLEEVYDAYVAR
+287 GMSLEEVYDVYVAR
-301 IIIDCPDLD
+301 IIIDCQNIE
-310 DEKVQCWETFAVFT
+310 DEKVRCWETFAAFT
-324 KYYYPDNKKM
+324 KYYYPDSKKM

-341 KTNGYSSIHAVFMS
+341 KTNGYSSIHAVFMN
-355 KDGNWVET
+355 KNGNWVET

-382 KYRAKNSNAESG
+382 KYRDQNSTEESG
-394 LDLWMNVVRNLVQQ
+394 LDLWMKVVRNLVQQ

-413 VSAIE
+413 ASAIE
-418 FIDSFKLDLFNDE
+418 FIDNFKLDLFNDE
-431 IFVFTPDGDKITLP
+431 IFVFTPKGDKITLP

-453 AYNIHSDLGNHCV
+453 AYNIHTDLGNHCV

-475 PIHTELKM
+475 PIQTELKM

-488 VITSEYQEPQEKWFD
+488 IITSEHQEPQEKWFD

-508 SAKSRLKN
+508 GAKSRLKN
-516 GIKDFRKAFK
+516 GIKDFRKAYK
-526 DKGKTMLKE
+526 DKGKAMLRE
-535 YFDHANIDF
+535 YFENAGIDF
-544 SKQNRNILAAKFNL
+544 SKQNRNTLAESFNL
-558 ATRNDLYYFVAVNKI
+558 ANRNDLYYYVATNKI

-578 ETILKKSDFSW
+578 ETILKKKDASLSD
-589 SNYLV
+589 YLV
-594 KYLTLGFVKPSSQ
+594 KYLTLGFVRPSQ
-607 KKNDD
+607 KKNEEKPDEN
-612 KDGVDISG
+612 GVSG
-620 YTISTCCNPIP
+620 YVIATCCKPIP

-638 SLPGEPV
+638 QLPGEPI

-651 CPEAMKLMSRH
+651 CPEAQKLMSRY

-667 KARWQFGEDFA
+667 KAHLQFGDDFA
-678 FLATLKILAVNKM
+678 FLATIKVLAVNKM
-691 GFGATLFD
+691 GFGAKLFD

-711 MEMKNEGGMVVAIVS
+711 MEMSIEGGMVVATVS

-744 IDLVKKVERV
+744 IELVKKVERV
-754 GKRL
+754 GKRS

>member
-1 MGNVYNFAILNE
+1 
-13 LLKHWIMMTLP
+13 MTLP

-55 AFVTEA
+55 ALVTEA

-110 VEDTDYT
+110 VEDTDYS

-142 DFTEGVKSLQAETF
+142 DFTEGVNSLQAETF

-239 CDVREKKL
+239 CDVRKKKL
-247 KELEDFLAPVK
+247 RELEDFLTPVK

-301 IIIDCPDLD
+301 IIIDCPNLD

-544 SKQNRNILAAKFNL
+544 SKQNRNLLAAKFNL
-558 ATRNDLYYFVAVNKI
+558 ATRNDLYYYVAVNKI

-607 KKNDD
+607 KKSDD

>member
-1 MGNVYNFAILNE
+1 
-13 LLKHWIMMTLP
+13 MMTLP

-55 AFVTEA
+55 ALVTEA

-110 VEDTDYT
+110 VEDTDYS

-142 DFTEGVKSLQAETF
+142 DFTEGVNSLQAETF

-239 CDVREKKL
+239 CDVRKKKL
-247 KELEDFLAPVK
+247 RELEDFLAPVK

-301 IIIDCPDLD
+301 IIIDCPNLD

-544 SKQNRNILAAKFNL
+544 SKQNRNLLAAKFNL
-558 ATRNDLYYFVAVNKI
+558 ATRNDLYYYVAVNKI

-607 KKNDD
+607 KKSDD

>member
-1 MGNVYNFAILNE
+1 
-13 LLKHWIMMTLP
+13 MMTLP
-24 DTYSQDEKIELERQ
+24 DTYSQDEKAELERQ
-38 FNVLLTCWK
+38 FDKLLRCWK

-55 AFVTEA
+55 ESVTEGF
-61 YLLAANAHKDARR
+61 LLAANAHKDQRR

-110 VEDTDYT
+110 VEDTEYT
-117 LDYIKEHFGDKAAQ
+117 LDYIKEHFGEKVAQ

-142 DFTEGVKSLQAETF
+142 DFDANVRSLQAETF

-174 ADRLHNMRTLSS
+174 ADRLHNMRTLGS

-200 QIYAPIAYRLGLYK
+200 QIYAPVAYRLGLYK
-214 VKIELDDLC
+214 VKLELDDLC

-239 CDVREKKL
+239 AEVRDRKI

-258 AELEQRGIKVRT
+258 SDLEKQGVKVRT

-287 GMSLEEVYDAYVAR
+287 GMSLEEVYDVYVAR
-301 IIIDCPDLD
+301 IIIDCPNIEE
-310 DEKVQCWETFAVFT
+310 EKVKCWETFAAFT

-341 KTNGYSSIHAVFMS
+341 KTNGYSSIHAVFMNQN
-355 KDGNWVET
+355 GNWVET

-382 KYRAKNSNAESG
+382 KYRDKNSTAESG
-394 LDLWMNVVRNLVQQ
+394 LDLWMKVVKDLVKQ

-413 VSAIE
+413 ASAIE

-431 IFVFTPDGDKITLP
+431 IFVFTPNGDKMTLP

-475 PIHTELKM
+475 PIQTELKM

-488 VITSEYQEPQEKWFD
+488 IITSEHQEPQEKWFD

-516 GIKDFRKAFK
+516 GIKDFRKVFK

-535 YFDHANIDF
+535 YFDHAKIDF
-544 SKQNRNILAAKFNL
+544 SKQNRNTLAEKFNL
-558 ATRNDLYYFVAVNKI
+558 ANRNDLYYFVAINKI
-573 GRQDV
+573 GQQDV
-578 ETILKKSDFSW
+578 DSVLKKNDASW
-589 SNYLV
+589 SDHLM
-594 KYLTLGFVKPSSQ
+594 KYLTLGFVKPAQ
-607 KKNDD
+607 KKNGD
-612 KDGVDISG
+612 KTDENNVSG
-620 YTISTCCNPIP
+620 YVIATCCKPIP
-631 GDDVVAI
+631 GDDIVAI
-638 SLPGEPV
+638 ELPGEPV

-651 CPEAMKLMSRH
+651 CPEAMKLMSRY
-662 GESIV
+662 GENIV
-667 KARWQFGEDFA
+667 KARMQFGNDFA
-678 FLATLKILAVNKM
+678 FLATLKVLAVNKM
-691 GFGATLFD
+691 GFGAKLFD

-711 MEMKNEGGMVVAIVS
+711 MEMKIEGGMVVATVS

-744 IDLVKKVERV
+744 IELVKKVERI
-754 GKRL
+754 GKRS

>member
-1 MGNVYNFAILNE
+1 
-13 LLKHWIMMTLP
+13 MTLP
-24 DTYSQDEKIELERQ
+24 DTYSPDEKIELERQ
-38 FNVLLTCWK
+38 FNQLLKCWK

-55 AFVTEA
+55 ESVTEA
-61 YLLAANAHKDARR
+61 YLLAANAHKDQRR

-82 HPLAVATIIAGEM
+82 HPLSVATIIAGEM

-110 VEDTDYT
+110 VEDTEYT
-117 LDYIKEHFGDKAAQ
+117 LDYIKEHFGEQVAQ
-131 IVDGVTKLTNE
+131 IVDGVTKLTKE
-142 DFTEGVKSLQAETF
+142 DFDEGVRSLQAETF

-223 LKYINPQVF
+223 LKYINPSVF

-247 KELEDFLAPVK
+247 NELEEFLAPVK
-258 AELEQRGIKVRT
+258 AELGQRGIKVRT

-287 GMSLEEVYDAYVAR
+287 GMSLEEVYDVYVAR
-301 IIIDCPDLD
+301 IIIDCPNFE
-310 DEKVQCWETFAVFT
+310 DEKIQCWETFAVFT

-341 KTNGYSSIHAVFMS
+341 KTNGYASIHAVFMN
-355 KDGNWVET
+355 KQGNWIET

-368 RMDEIAENGFAAYW
+368 RMDETAENGFAAYW
-382 KYRAKNSNAESG
+382 KYRDKSSNAESG
-394 LDLWMNVVRNLVQQ
+394 LDLWMKVVRNLVQQ
-408 ADENH
+408 DDENH
-413 VSAIE
+413 ASAIE
-418 FIDSFKLDLFNDE
+418 FIDNFKLDLFNDE
-431 IFVFTPDGDKITLP
+431 IFVFTPKGDKITLP

-453 AYNIHSDLGNHCV
+453 AYNIHTDLGNHCV

-475 PIHTELKM
+475 PIQTELRM

-488 VITSEYQEPQEKWFD
+488 IITSEHQEPQEKWFD

-516 GIKDFRKAFK
+516 GIKDFRKTFK
-526 DKGKTMLKE
+526 DKGKEMLRQFFNNAK
-535 YFDHANIDF
+535 IDF
-544 SKQNRNILAAKFNL
+544 SKTNRNLLAEKFNL
-558 ATRNDLYYFVAVNKI
+558 SNRNDLYYMVATNKI
-573 GRQDV
+573 GQQDV
-578 ETILKKSDFSW
+578 ESCLKKDAASW
-589 SNYLV
+589 SDYLV
-594 KYLTLGFVKPSSQ
+594 KYLTLGFINPSQ
-607 KKNDD
+607 KKSGTKSEEN
-612 KDGVDISG
+612 GVSG
-620 YTISTCCNPIP
+620 YVISTCCNPIP

-638 SLPGEPV
+638 QLPGQPI

-651 CPEAMKLMSRH
+651 CPEAQKLMSRY

-667 KARWQFGEDFA
+667 KAHLQFGDDFA
-678 FLATLKILAVNKM
+678 FLANLKILAVNKM

-699 TITNQEKLDMQA
+699 IITNQEKLDMQA
-711 MEMKNEGGMVVAIVS
+711 MEMKIEGGMVVAIVS

-744 IDLVKKVERV
+744 LELVKKVERV
-754 GKRL
+754 GKRN

>member
-1 MGNVYNFAILNE
+1 
-13 LLKHWIMMTLP
+13 MTLP

-55 AFVTEA
+55 ALVTEA

-142 DFTEGVKSLQAETF
+142 NFTEGVKSLQAETF

-247 KELEDFLAPVK
+247 HELEDFLAPVK

-301 IIIDCPDLD
+301 IIIDCPNLD

-544 SKQNRNILAAKFNL
+544 SKQNRNLLAAKFNL
-558 ATRNDLYYFVAVNKI
+558 ATRNDLYYYVAVNKI

-607 KKNDD
+607 KKSDD

>member
-1 MGNVYNFAILNE
+1 
-13 LLKHWIMMTLP
+13 MTLP
-24 DTYSQDEKIELERQ
+24 DTYSQEEKIELERQ
-38 FNVLLTCWK
+38 FNELLQCWK

-55 AFVTEA
+55 ALVTEA
-61 YLLAANAHKDARR
+61 FLLAANAHKDARR

-95 GMGRTSIIAALLHDV
+95 GMGRTSIICALLHDV

-117 LDYIKEHFGDKAAQ
+117 LEYISEHFGEKVAK

-142 DFTEGVKSLQAETF
+142 DFKEGAKSLQAETF

-191 QLKIASETT
+191 QLKIASETA

-239 CDVREKKL
+239 CEVREKKIN
-247 KELEDFLAPVK
+247 ELEEFLAPVK
-258 AELEQRGIKVRT
+258 AELDKMGIKVRT

-287 GMSLEEVYDAYVAR
+287 GMSLEEVYDVYVAR
-301 IIIDCPDLD
+301 IIIDCPNVE
-310 DEKVQCWETFAVFT
+310 DEKVKCWETFAVFT

-341 KTNGYSSIHAVFMS
+341 KTNGYSSIHAVFMN
-355 KDGNWVET
+355 KKGNWVET

-382 KYRAKNSNAESG
+382 KYRDQNSTAESG
-394 LDLWMNVVRNLVQQ
+394 LDLWMKVVRDLVQQ
-408 ADENH
+408 ADDNQA
-413 VSAIE
+413 SAIE

-431 IFVFTPDGDKITLP
+431 IFVFTPNGDKITLP

-516 GIKDFRKAFK
+516 GIKDFRKVFK
-526 DKGKTMLKE
+526 EKGKAMLRE
-535 YFDHANIDF
+535 IFENARIDF
-544 SKQNRNILAAKFNL
+544 SKQNRNTLAEKLNL
-558 ATRNDLYYFVAVNKI
+558 ATRNDLYYYVAMNKVSQ
-573 GRQDV
+573 QDV
-578 ETILKKSDFSW
+578 ESILKKNDASW
-589 SNYLV
+589 SDYLL
-594 KYLTLGFVKPSSQ
+594 KYLTFGFVNPS
-607 KKNDD
+607 KKNEEKTND
-612 KDGVDISG
+612 VDVAG
-620 YTISTCCNPIP
+620 YVISTCCNPIP

-651 CPEAMKLMSRH
+651 CPEAQKLMSRH

-667 KARWQFGEDFA
+667 KARWQFGDDFA

-691 GFGATLFD
+691 GFGAKLFD

-711 MEMKNEGGMVVAIVS
+711 MEMKIEGGMVVAIVS

-754 GKRL
+754 GKKA

>member
-1 MGNVYNFAILNE
+1 
-13 LLKHWIMMTLP
+13 MTLP

-55 AFVTEA
+55 ALVTEA

-110 VEDTDYT
+110 VEDTDYS

-142 DFTEGVKSLQAETF
+142 DFTEGVNSLQAETF

-239 CDVREKKL
+239 CDVRKKKL
-247 KELEDFLAPVK
+247 RELEDFLAPVK

-301 IIIDCPDLD
+301 IIIDCPNLD

-544 SKQNRNILAAKFNL
+544 SKQNRNLLAAKFNL
-558 ATRNDLYYFVAVNKI
+558 ATRNDLYYYVAVNKI

-607 KKNDD
+607 KKSDD